1 MPILPPC
8 KNALDDHRERTEY
21 PGLSIFPMAR
31 KCDITGAR
39 PKKGGK
45 IHRRGL
51 AKKKGG
57 IGMHVT
63 KVTPRW
69 HSPNLKSKRVWVP
82 ELKKF
87 VVVKAT
93 ARAFKTLSK
102 NGAYKTLSKAGIVA

>member
-1 MPILPPC
+1 
-8 KNALDDHRERTEY
+8 
-21 PGLSIFPMAR
+21 MAI

-39 PKKGGK
+39 PKRGRT

-57 IGMHVT
+57 IGMHIT
-63 KVTPRW
+63 KTVLRW
-69 HSPNLKSKRVWVP
+69 HSPNLKTKRVWVP

-93 ARAFKTLSK
+93 ARAFKTVAK
-102 NGAYKTLSKAGIVA
+102 NGAHKTLRKAGLI

>member
-1 MPILPPC
+1 
-8 KNALDDHRERTEY
+8 
-21 PGLSIFPMAR
+21 MAR

-39 PKKGGK
+39 PVRGSK

-63 KVTPRW
+63 AVTPRW
-69 HSPNLKSKRVWVP
+69 HQPNLKTKRVWVP

-87 VVVKAT
+87 VTVKAT
-93 ARAFKTLSK
+93 ARAFKTIAK
-102 NGAYKTLSKAGIVA
+102 NGAQKTLSKAGLI

>member
-1 MPILPPC
+1 
-8 KNALDDHRERTEY
+8 
-21 PGLSIFPMAR
+21 MAI
-31 KCDITGAR
+31 KCDITGAV
-39 PKKGGK
+39 PKRGRK

-63 KVTPRW
+63 KSTPRW
-69 HSPNLKSKRVWVP
+69 HSPNLKTKRVWVP

-93 ARAFKTLSK
+93 ARAFKTVAK
-102 NGAYKTLSKAGIVA
+102 NGAYKTLSKAGVI

>member
-1 MPILPPC
+1 M
-8 KNALDDHRERTEY
+8 
-21 PGLSIFPMAR
+21 SR
-31 KCDITGAR
+31 KCQISGAR
-39 PKKGGK
+39 PSRGSK

-63 KVTPRW
+63 KVVSREFV
-69 HSPNLKSKRVWVP
+69 PNLRKKRVWVP

-93 ARAFKTLSK
+93 ARAFKTIAK
-102 NGAYKTLSKAGIVA
+102 NGAYKTLREASLVK

>member
-1 MPILPPC
+1 
-8 KNALDDHRERTEY
+8 
-21 PGLSIFPMAR
+21 MAI

-39 PKKGGK
+39 PKRGRK

-63 KVTPRW
+63 KATPRW
-69 HSPNLKSKRVWVP
+69 HTPNLKTKRVWVP

-93 ARAFKTLSK
+93 ARAFKTVAK
-102 NGAYKTLSKAGIVA
+102 NGAYKTLSKAGLV